1 MDRTIPS
8 KTDPKPS
15 RRWLFSTSE
24 AVAHTSQPWYKV
36 MCLTGV
42 DYFSTLGYQPGI
54 AALAAGLLS
63 PWATLFLV
71 LFTLLGALPVYW
83 RVAAESPHGE
93 GSVGIIERLFSGWTA
108 KLVVLVLL
116 GFAATDFILTITL
129 SAADATA
136 HLVGNPLVPL
146 WLNHPVALTL
156 ALIALLGGIFLLGF
170 REAIGVAVVLVVL
183 YLGLSA
189 LVVGVSLVQILN
201 LPGLWSR
208 WLEAVALRYPSP
220 AELILASVL
229 AFPKLALG
237 LSGFE
242 TGVAVM
248 PHVRGAPGDTG
259 VQPWGRVRNTRRLL
273 LVAALIMSV
282 FLLSSSLVTTLLIPP
297 EEFQPGGAANGRAL
311 AYLAHA
317 YLGSGLASLYDLSTI
332 LILWFAG
339 ASAMAGLLNL
349 VPRYLPRY
357 GMAPEWTRMP
367 RPLVLF
373 FTAVAFA
380 ITLLFRAD
388 VDAQGAAYATG
399 VLALMTSAS
408 LAVLFTLLR
417 RRAWGGA
424 VGFGLVGLVFTY
436 TWVMNVLERPAGLW
450 IALLF
455 IAAVLVVSFV
465 SRVFRAF
472 ELRVAEVELDEEAQ
486 RFIAQAQGE
495 LRLIAHHRERGS
507 VFEYSQKEQEVRL
520 ETHLPGQGTLLF
532 LEVAVLDPSEFSS
545 RVRVIGV
552 QVGPYRVLRTQS
564 ASVPNAIAAILLYL
578 RDHTGKRPHVYL
590 EWGEQS
596 PFQQALRFLF
606 WGEGDVASLTREIL
620 RRAEPDPR
628 FRPVVHVG
636 G

>member
-1 MDRTIPS
+1 
-8 KTDPKPS
+8 
-15 RRWLFSTSE
+15 
-24 AVAHTSQPWYKV
+24 

-71 LFTLLGALPVYW
+71 LFTLLGAVPVYW

-93 GSVGIIERLFSGWTA
+93 GSVGMLERLFGGWTA

-116 GFAATDFILTITL
+116 GFAATDFMITITL
-129 SAADATA
+129 SAADASA
-136 HLVGNPLVPL
+136 HLIGNPLAPP
-146 WLNHPVALTL
+146 WLAHPVALTL
-156 ALIALLGGIFLLGF
+156 ALIALLGGVFMLGF
-170 REAIGVAVVLVVL
+170 REAIGVAVALVVL

-189 LVVGVSLVQILN
+189 LVVGAAFLQLVGQ
-201 LPGLWSR
+201 PELWSR
-208 WLEAVALRYPSP
+208 WHESVALRYPSP
-220 AELILASVL
+220 VELALASAL

-248 PHVRGAPGDTG
+248 PHVRGGPGDTEA
-259 VQPWGRVRNTRRLL
+259 QPWGRVHNTRKLL
-273 LVAALIMSV
+273 LSAALIMSV
-282 FLLSSSLVTTLLIPP
+282 FLLSSSLVTTLLIPSG
-297 EEFQPGGAANGRAL
+297 EFQPGGAANGRAL

-317 YLGSGLASLYDLSTI
+317 YLGPGLASLYDLSTI

-357 GMAPEWTRMP
+357 GMAPEWTRIP

-373 FTAVAFA
+373 FTTVAFA

-408 LAVLFTLLR
+408 LAVFLTLLHR
-417 RRAWGGA
+417 KGWGGT
-424 VGFGLVGLVFTY
+424 VGFGLISLIFVY
-436 TWVMNVLERPAGLW
+436 TWAMNVHERPTGLW

-455 IAAVLVVSFV
+455 IAAVLVVSLV
-465 SRVFRAF
+465 SRVLRAF
-472 ELRVAEVELDEEAQ
+472 ELRVVEVELDEEAR

-507 VFEYSQKEQEVRL
+507 VFEYSQKEQEMRL

-578 RDHTGKRPHVYL
+578 RDQTGQRPHVYL
-590 EWGEQS
+590 EWGDLG

-606 WGEGDVASLTREIL
+606 WGEGDIASLTHEIL

-628 FRPVVHVG
+628 RRPVVHVG

>member
-1 MDRTIPS
+1 M
-8 KTDPKPS
+8 S
-15 RRWLFSTSE
+15 RARLKRWLFHAPET
-24 AVAHTSQPWYKV
+24 APHTLQPWYKV

-93 GSVGIIERLFSGWTA
+93 GSLGMLERLLKGWTA
-108 KLVVLVLL
+108 KLAVLVLL
-116 GFAATDFILTITL
+116 GFAATDFMITITL
-129 SAADATA
+129 SAADASA
-136 HLVGNPLVPL
+136 HIIGNPLTPSWLNQPVPL
-146 WLNHPVALTL
+146 TL
-156 ALIALLGGIFLLGF
+156 VLVALLGGVFLLGF

-183 YLGLSA
+183 YLGLSLWVVAVGFMA
-189 LVVGVSLVQILN
+189 LLAR
-201 LPGLWSR
+201 PELWQG
-208 WLEAVALRYPSP
+208 WLGAVALRYPSP
-220 AELILASVL
+220 TEVALAAALV
-229 AFPKLALG
+229 FPRLALG

-242 TGVAVM
+242 TGVVVM
-248 PHVRGAPGDTG
+248 PQVRGAPGDTEAW
-259 VQPWGRVRNTRRLL
+259 PRGRVRNTRKLL
-273 LVAALIMSV
+273 LAAALIMSF

-297 EEFQPGGAANGRAL
+297 EAFQPGGAANGRAL
-311 AYLAHA
+311 AYLAHT
-317 YLGSGLASLYDLSTI
+317 YLGPGVASLYDLSTI

-357 GMAPEWTRMP
+357 GMAPEWTRIP

-373 FTAVAFA
+373 FTLVAFV
-380 ITLLFRAD
+380 ITLLFRAS

-408 LAVLFTLLR
+408 LAVWLTALR
-417 RRAWGGA
+417 RGFWRAA
-424 VGFGLVGLVFTY
+424 VGFGLITLVFVY
-436 TWVMNVLERPAGLW
+436 TWVMNVHERSTGLW

-455 IAAVLVVSFV
+455 IAAVLLVSFV
-465 SRVFRAF
+465 SRVLRAF
-472 ELRVAEVELDEEAQ
+472 ELRVSEVEFDQEAR
-486 RFIAQAQGE
+486 RFIAQAEGE
-495 LRLIAHHRERGS
+495 IRLIAHHRERGTL
-507 VFEYSQKEQEVRL
+507 FEYGAAEKEMKQ

-532 LEVAVLDPSEFSS
+532 LEVGVLDPSEFSS
-545 RVRVIGV
+545 RVKVVGV

-564 ASVPNAIAAILLYL
+564 ASVPNTIAAILLYL
-578 RDHTGKRPHVYL
+578 RDQTGKRPHVYL
-590 EWGEQS
+590 EWGEHG

-606 WGEGDVASLTREIL
+606 FGEGDIGSLTHEIL

-628 FRPVVHVG
+628 RRPVVHVG